1 MKNARIQPL
10 ILLTGLF
17 PAFIVGFFAGRNI
30 NREPLHIEYAPKAAV
45 TSSSTATET
54 SPTESAIVN
63 INTATSEQL
72 QTLPNI
78 GPKIAAQIIAYRDEH
93 GIFESVGELMNIP
106 GIGEKKLEA
115 IWDMVTTGG

>member
-10 ILLTGLF
+10 ILLTGIF
-17 PAFIVGFFAGRNI
+17 AAFIVGFFAGRNI
-30 NREPLHIEYAPKAAV
+30 NREPLHIEQAPAKAVVSASIAAV
-45 TSSSTATET
+45 TE
-54 SPTESAIVN
+54 PTGAAIVN
-63 INTATSEQL
+63 INTATAEQL

-78 GPKIAAQIIAYRDEH
+78 GPKIAAQIISYRDEH
-93 GIFESVGELMNIP
+93 GVFESVGELMNIP